1 MMITGNAPAVLAGAL
16 TGGVVGAIDTALI
29 NKASNE
35 AQQKQIDDLVALYDE
50 MGEAAFDSVELQ
62 KLGIDTANEEYI
74 NSLKEI
80 VRATHQAAE
89 EMEVAA
95 ELAATSILSQDE
107 RFAKSQDSEEL
118 YAASGEIYNK
128 LYQDNLK
135 KYQEVDI
142 ANWVGA
148 GTEDAKDLWNK
159 YLEAS
164 GLDELRGIKAT
175 NFRKDNTVDYEYYD
189 EEGKKQEAN
198 VDLATMAAAVAAA
211 EANNLLADSANVLLG
226 IFNELN
232 NSGNEAA

>member
-148 GTEDAKDLWNK
+148 GTEDAKDLWNN
-159 YLEAS
+159 
-164 GLDELRGIKAT
+164 I
-175 NFRKDNTVDYEYYD
+175 
-189 EEGKKQEAN
+189 
-198 VDLATMAAAVAAA
+198 
-211 EANNLLADSANVLLG
+211 
-226 IFNELN
+226 
-232 NSGNEAA
+232 